1 MDGTGPERTNER
13 VGVIVS
19 VCGFTLNKAFD
30 LPVHQKRDMEESD
43 FPKVSSPPL
52 TLNGDGVVLQLS
64 LASFIQV

>member
-30 LPVHQKRDMEESD
+30 LPEHEKRDMEESD
-43 FPKVSSPPL
+43 FPKVSSPPPY
-52 TLNGDGVVLQLS
+52 T
-64 LASFIQV
+64 